1 MYNDQYH
8 SVLYNNTVRPV
19 ICEVWYFTQLYVRF
33 GILLTVIC
41 EVWYFTQLY
50 VRFGILL
57 SYM

>member
-19 ICEVWYFTQLYVRF
+19 ICEVWYFTQLYVR
-33 GILLTVIC
+33 V
-41 EVWYFTQLY
+41 
-50 VRFGILL
+50 GILL